1 MITMTDG
8 FNANHLAAEICKLQN
23 RAEQAEDALAYWK
36 DQAEYLKRV
45 LHAVELLDCSAITIE
60 NNGCESLPWEISI
73 CTIWDGENP
82 ARRRIRDQYFG
93 ATLKDALERLAKK
106 EVGV

>member
-1 MITMTDG
+1 MTDG